1 MLQFLKTYWKTLVFF
16 GLVGLIGGFFVG
28 IYALD
33 SYPPE
38 LQQQLIAELEK
49 EGLGQLSP
57 NLVIAVISALQAAGY
72 GLVLGAVGIF
82 LGKKIGL
89 WKDER
94 TITRKPLMI
103 AVIVSIIGGMA
114 LIVPDVLFFGNYSQV
129 IKDSYA
135 VKPTIPYLLA
145 TVTYGA
151 VIEEVMLR
159 LFWMTLVAFL
169 LHKLFEKGK
178 EKTSVTVLVIAN
190 VIAAIL
196 FAAGH
201 LPTTFMTIG
210 NSAMIIF
217 RCFLLNGIF
226 GLAFGWLYRKWG
238 LRYAMIAH
246 GGCHIV
252 SKLIWILFI

>member
-1 MLQFLKTYWKTLVFF
+1 MRNFIKTYWKTLLFF
-16 GLVGLIGGFFVG
+16 AMVGLVGGFFVC
-28 IYALD
+28 IYMLD

-38 LQQQLIAELEK
+38 LRQQLLTELEK
-49 EGLGQLSP
+49 EGLGQFP
-57 NLVIAVISALQAAGY
+57 AELVMAVTSAIQSLGY
-72 GLVLGAVGIF
+72 GLVLGAIGIF
-82 LGKKIGL
+82 LGKKTGL

-94 TITRKPLMI
+94 TITRKPLI
-103 AVIVSIIGGMA
+103 AAVLVSVVGGLA
-114 LIVPDVLFFGNYSQV
+114 LILPDIFFFGRHSQA
-129 IKDSYA
+129 IMDLYA
-135 VKPTIPYLLA
+135 AKPTIPYLLA

-159 LFWMTLVAFL
+159 LFWMTLVVFL

-178 EKTSVTVLVIAN
+178 EKPSAPVLVIAN
-190 VIAAIL
+190 VISAIL

-201 LPTTFMTIG
+201 LPMTFTTIG
-210 NSAMIIF
+210 SSAMIIF
-217 RCFLLNGIF
+217 RCFLLNGTF